1 MEDEDRALRP
11 SQPPEPQAKLHW
23 LLERQ
28 TEAMLRF
35 STSTE
40 CLTAEVIKLC
50 GLVATLIGRS
60 GPG

>member
-1 MEDEDRALRP
+1 MDQDDRALRP

-28 TEAMLRF
+28 TEAMIRF

-40 CLTAEVIKLC
+40 SLTAEVSKLC

-60 GPG
+60 GAG